1 MRSPA
6 AIAIV
11 VTAAAVAAGLTL
23 AAQDQLPQPTFRT
36 EANYVRVDVYPTRDG
51 APVTDLTAA
60 DFEVVED
67 KVPQKVEQFEHVVIR
82 SAGTGEGRREPNTVA
97 ESRGAI
103 QDSRARVFVLFL
115 DSKHVELGASRQ
127 IGQTMVD
134 ALNRLIGPD
143 DYVATMMPGMS
154 ARDITFARRTTSIEN
169 VLKRD
174 WWGGRDRTI
183 FDDPVEMQYA
193 ECYPGI
199 PAPGQIIAS
208 DQGIAQEMILRRRE
222 VQTLDALE
230 DLAVFL
236 RGVREERKA
245 VLAIT
250 DGWLLYGPNSNLI
263 RPLDNARPPN
273 PVLGVDPR
281 SGKLTTKDT
290 QSPAAAGNQL
300 CERDRLALSQI
311 DDEPRFRTIVDE
323 ANRANVSFYPIDPRG
338 LVVFDQ
344 DIVPAAGVGLGPN
357 ANPTV
362 TPVRDQAQMTARVTS
377 LRRLAEG
384 TDGAAVVSTNNIG
397 PALRRI
403 ADDLSSY
410 YLLGY
415 YSTGKLDGRF
425 HAITVRVKRP
435 GVSVRARRGY
445 QAPRPDDLAKAA
457 LPPPASAAASAD
469 MAIAAAASSSIAKM
483 TVSVRDLPLRVHV
496 TAGWRAG
503 ADGRP
508 VAVFWTV
515 GEVVDRLPGSDLEA
529 VLTTGAGEIVATA
542 RGRIV
547 PGTTSA
553 LVAVVPSQSVEP
565 GDYVVRVRSQSP
577 GGTETLSMPV
587 TLPPASQSSG
597 AVFIHR
603 GPLTGNKEMPA
614 ADLRFRRSDRLRV
627 EVPSAA
633 DAAGA
638 RLLDRTGKPLAVPVV
653 AATRTDADGT
663 RWATGELALAPLGA
677 GDYVIEMSAGA
688 TRTLVAFRV
697 VL

>member
-1 MRSPA
+1 MA
-6 AIAIV
+6 LGVALAV
-11 VTAAAVAAGLTL
+11 VAAGLTL
-23 AAQDQLPQPTFRT
+23 AAQAQPPQPTFRT

-51 APVTDLTAA
+51 APVSDLTAA

-67 KVPQKVEQFEHVVIR
+67 KIPQKVEQFEHIVIR
-82 SAGTGEGRREPNTVA
+82 SAGDQEGRPEPHTVA
-97 ESRGAI
+97 ESLAAV
-103 QDSRARVFVLFL
+103 QDPRARVFVLFL
-115 DSKHVELGASRQ
+115 DSRHVELGASRQ
-127 IGQTMVD
+127 IGRPMIDT
-134 ALNRLIGPD
+134 LNRLIGPD
-143 DYVATMMPGMS
+143 DYVATMMTGMS
-154 ARDITFARRTTSIEN
+154 ARDITFARRTTSIED
-169 VLKRD
+169 VLKHD
-174 WWGGRDRTI
+174 WWGGRDRLI
-183 FDDPVEMQYA
+183 LDDPVEQQYA
-193 ECYPGI
+193 YCYPGV
-199 PAPGQIIAS
+199 PSAGQTAS

-222 VQTLDALE
+222 QQTLDALE
-230 DLAVFL
+230 ELVVFL

-250 DGWLLYGPNSNLI
+250 DGWLLYKPNSNLI
-263 RPLDNARPPN
+263 RPIDNAPPTI
-273 PVLGVDPR
+273 PAIGVDPR
-281 SGKLTTKDT
+281 SGRLTTKNT
-290 QSPAAAGNQL
+290 QNPAAADVQA

-311 DDEPRFRTIVDE
+311 DDEPRFRTIMDE
-323 ANRANVSFYPIDPRG
+323 ANRANASFYPIDPRG

-344 DIVPAAGVGLGPN
+344 DIFPAAGVG

-362 TPVRDQAQMTARVTS
+362 PLAQDQAQLTARVTS

-384 TDGAAVVSTNNIG
+384 TDGTAVVATNNIF

-403 ADDLSSY
+403 TDDLSSY

-445 QAPRPDDLAKAA
+445 QAPRLADLAKAA
-457 LPPPASAAASAD
+457 LPPPRSAAPSAD
-469 MAIAAAASSSIAKM
+469 MAIAAAAASAVGHM
-483 TVSVRDLPLRVHV
+483 TGSVRDLPLRVHV

-508 VAVFWTV
+508 VAAFWAV
-515 GEVVDRLPGSDLEA
+515 GEVIDRMPGSDLEA
-529 VLTTGAGEIVATA
+529 VLTTGAGEIVTTA
-542 RGRIV
+542 RGRIM

-553 LVAVVPSQSVEP
+553 LVAVVPSQSIEP
-565 GDYVVRVRSQSP
+565 GEYAIRMRSQGP

-597 AVFIHR
+597 AVFIRR
-603 GPLTGNKEMPA
+603 GPGTGNREMA
-614 ADLRFRRSDRLRV
+614 TADLRFRRSERLRV
-627 EVPSAA
+627 EVPSPA
-633 DAAGA
+633 DATGA

-677 GDYVIEMSAGA
+677 GDYVIEVVAGG
-688 TRTLVAFRV
+688 TRTLVAFRI

>member
-1 MRSPA
+1 M
-6 AIAIV
+6 
-11 VTAAAVAAGLTL
+11 AAGLTL
-23 AAQDQLPQPTFRT
+23 AAQAQPPQPTFRT

-51 APVTDLTAA
+51 APVSDLTAA
-60 DFEVVED
+60 DFEIVED
-67 KVPQKVEQFEHVVIR
+67 KIPQKVEQFEHIVIR
-82 SAGTGEGRREPNTVA
+82 SAGPQQGRPEPHTVA
-97 ESRGAI
+97 ESLAAI
-103 QDSRARVFVLFL
+103 QDPRARVFVLFL

-127 IGQTMVD
+127 IGRPMIDT
-134 ALNRLIGPD
+134 LNRLIGPD
-143 DYVATMMPGMS
+143 DYVATMMTGMS
-154 ARDITFARRTTSIEN
+154 ARDITFARRTTSIED

-174 WWGGRDRTI
+174 WWGGRDRLI
-183 FDDPVEMQYA
+183 LDDPVEQQYA
-193 ECYPGI
+193 YCYPGV
-199 PAPGQIIAS
+199 PSAGPTAS
-208 DQGIAQEMILRRRE
+208 DQGIAQQMILRRRE
-222 VQTLDALE
+222 QQTLDALE
-230 DLAVFL
+230 DLVVFL

-250 DGWLLYGPNSNLI
+250 DGWLLYKPDSNLI
-263 RPLDNARPPN
+263 RPIDNAPPTI
-273 PVLGVDPR
+273 PAIGVDPR
-281 SGKLTTKDT
+281 SGRLTTKNT
-290 QSPAAAGNQL
+290 QNPAAPDNQA

-311 DDEPRFRTIVDE
+311 DDEPRFRTIMDE
-323 ANRANVSFYPIDPRG
+323 ANRANASFYPIDPRG

-344 DIVPAAGVGLGPN
+344 DIFPAAGVG

-362 TPVRDQAQMTARVTS
+362 PPVQDQAQLTARVTS

-384 TDGAAVVSTNNIG
+384 TDGTAVVATNNIF

-403 ADDLSSY
+403 TDDLSSY

-445 QAPRPDDLAKAA
+445 QAPRLADLAKAA
-457 LPPPASAAASAD
+457 LPPPTSAAPSAD
-469 MAIAAAASSSIAKM
+469 MAIAAAAASAVGHL
-483 TVSVRDLPLRVHV
+483 TGSVRDLPLRVHV

-508 VAVFWTV
+508 VAAFWAV
-515 GEVVDRLPGSDLEA
+515 GEVVDRMPGSDLEA
-529 VLTTGAGEIVATA
+529 VLTTSAGEIVTTA

-553 LVAVVPSQSVEP
+553 LVAVVPSQSIEP
-565 GDYVVRVRSQSP
+565 GEYAIRLRSQGP

-587 TLPPASQSSG
+587 TLPPAAQSSG
-597 AVFIHR
+597 AVFIRR
-603 GPLTGNKEMPA
+603 GPGTGNKEMA
-614 ADLRFRRSDRLRV
+614 TADLRFRRSERLRI
-627 EVPSAA
+627 EVPSPA
-633 DAAGA
+633 DATGA

-663 RWATGELALAPLGA
+663 HWATGELALAPLGA
-677 GDYVIEMSAGA
+677 GDYVIEVVAGG
-688 TRTLVAFRV
+688 TRTLVAFRI

>member
-1 MRSPA
+1 VRPLA
-6 AIAIV
+6 AIGLG
-11 VTAAAVAAGLTL
+11 VTTAAVAAGLTL

-67 KVPQKVEQFEHVVIR
+67 KVPQKVEQFEHIVIR
-82 SAGTGEGRREPNTVA
+82 SAGTQEGRREPNTVA

-103 QDSRARVFVLFL
+103 QDPRARVFVLFL
-115 DSKHVELGASRQ
+115 DPKHVELGASRQ
-127 IGQTMVD
+127 IGQPMID

-174 WWGGRDRTI
+174 WWGGRDRLI
-183 FDDPVEMQYA
+183 LDDPVENQYA
-193 ECYPGI
+193 YCYPGI
-199 PAPGQIIAS
+199 PGPGQTTAS
-208 DQGIAQEMILRRRE
+208 DQGIAQAMILRRRE
-222 VQTLDALE
+222 QQTLDALE
-230 DLAVFL
+230 DLVVFL
-236 RGVREERKA
+236 HGVREERKA

-263 RPLDNARPPN
+263 RPLGNARPPT

-281 SGKLTTKDT
+281 SGKLTTQDT
-290 QSPAAAGNQL
+290 QNPAAADNQG

-311 DDEPRFRTIVDE
+311 DDEPRFRTILDE
-323 ANRANVSFYPIDPRG
+323 ANRANASFYPIDPRG

-344 DIVPAAGVGLGPN
+344 NIVPAAGVGVGPN
-357 ANPTV
+357 ANPSV
-362 TPVRDQAQMTARVTS
+362 PAVQDQAQLTARVTS

-384 TDGAAVVSTNNIG
+384 TDGTAVVATNNIA

-403 ADDLSSY
+403 GDDLSSY

-445 QAPRPDDLAKAA
+445 QAPRAADLTKAA
-457 LPPPASAAASAD
+457 LPPPTSAAASAD
-469 MAIAAAASSSIAKM
+469 MAITAAALSAIANM
-483 TVSVRDLPLRVHV
+483 TGSVRDLPLRVHV

-503 ADGRP
+503 AEGRP
-508 VAVFWTV
+508 VAAFWTV
-515 GEVVDRLPGSDLEA
+515 GEVVDRIPGSDLEA
-529 VLTTGAGEIVATA
+529 VVTTRTGEIVATA

-547 PGTTSA
+547 PGVTSA

-577 GGTETLSMPV
+577 SGTETLSMPV

-614 ADLRFRRSDRLRV
+614 ADLRFRRSERLRV

-677 GDYVIEMSAGA
+677 GDYLIEVSAGA
-688 TRTLVAFRV
+688 TRTLLAFRV